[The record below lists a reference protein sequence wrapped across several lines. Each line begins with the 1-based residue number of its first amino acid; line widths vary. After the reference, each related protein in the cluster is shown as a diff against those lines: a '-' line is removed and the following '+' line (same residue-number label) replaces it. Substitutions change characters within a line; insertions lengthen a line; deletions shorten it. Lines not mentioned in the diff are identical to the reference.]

1 MSDAYFHPRFSQTSW
16 HRRLYV
22 WKYRRV
28 PFRISICRYFWS
40 IVWAVG
46 TLPFAAGWRA
56 LGDSWQERITLGGVG
71 GFLVVVIGG
80 LAYVVYLSGHW
91 WLILL
96 TIGITL
102 GTVGGVFG
110 ISTFIGWLWDR
121 RKPRPPKPSKPKLEK
136 VKKPSILV
144 EYLKAKK
151 SKVCPYIQWVE

>member
-28 PFRISICRYFWS
+28 PIRISICRYFWS

-71 GFLVVVIGG
+71 GFLAATIGI
-80 LAYVVYLSGHW
+80 LAYTVYLSGNW

-96 TIGITL
+96 AIGT
-102 GTVGGVFG
+102 TVGLIGGAFG

-121 RKPRPPKPSKPKLEK
+121 HVPRPPKRPKPAM
-136 VKKPSILV
+136 VKQPSILG

-151 SKVCPYIQWVE
+151 SKVCPYVEWVD

>member
-28 PFRISICRYFWS
+28 PIRISICRYFWS

-96 TIGITL
+96 TIGTA
-102 GTVGGVFG
+102 FG
-110 ISTFIGWLWDR
+110 IIGGAFGLATFIDWLSGRFER
-121 RKPRPPKPSKPKLEK
+121 RPRAPKPPKPAK
-136 VKKPSILV
+136 VKQPSILG